1 MPTTKEFIRAR
12 TSRKAFAR
20 IMEDVPRTKGIL
32 AEIVSRNPGG
42 LSRVELLALTRKR
55 MPFRLKILDLFGFAM
70 FTKMPFAIALEDLT
84 EEGRAREEAEM
95 FYPR

>member
-1 MPTTKEFIRAR
+1 MPTTKEYIRAR

-20 IMEDVPRTKGIL
+20 LMKNVPRTKGIL

-42 LSRVELLALTRKR
+42 LSRIELLTLARKR
-55 MPFRLKILDLFGFAM
+55 MPLKLRILDLFGFAM
-70 FTKMPFAIALEDLT
+70 FTRIPFAIALEDLM
-84 EEGRAREEAEM
+84 EEGRAREEAEI

>member
-20 IMEDVPRTKGIL
+20 FMEDVPRTKGIL
-32 AEIVSRNPGG
+32 TEIMSRNPGG
-42 LSRVELLALTRKR
+42 LSRIELLTLARKR
-55 MPFRLKILDLFGFAM
+55 MPLKRRILDLFGFGM
-70 FTKMPFAIALEDLT
+70 FTNIPFAIALEDLT
-84 EEGRAREEAEM
+84 EEGKAREEAEI